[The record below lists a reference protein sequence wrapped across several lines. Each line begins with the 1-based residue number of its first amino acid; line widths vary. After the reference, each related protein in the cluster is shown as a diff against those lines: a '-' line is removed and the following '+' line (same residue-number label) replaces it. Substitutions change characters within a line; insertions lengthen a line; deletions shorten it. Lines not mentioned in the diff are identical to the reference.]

1 MLHQE
6 TLSLLL
12 QDATMFLRRCSLSSF
27 VQFVTSLNMITS
39 SLTANSQH
47 SLLPPIQ
54 QHRLLQILLSH
65 LQQLTSI
72 FAVRINLWT
81 QLSVLKVRLL
91 VGVAPPQV
99 YRMDAETEV
108 KNVGGLLVNRVA
120 ILLLQRLHL
129 SQAVAPPE
137 GHLVPKT
144 VIVVVGTVRVKGRI
158 PSLANKE
165 VVIMGR

>member
-1 MLHQE
+1 M
-6 TLSLLL
+6 
-12 QDATMFLRRCSLSSF
+12 
-27 VQFVTSLNMITS
+27 
-39 SLTANSQH
+39 
-47 SLLPPIQ
+47 
-54 QHRLLQILLSH
+54 
-65 LQQLTSI
+65 
-72 FAVRINLWT
+72 
-81 QLSVLKVRLL
+81 
-91 VGVAPPQV
+91 GVAPPQV
-99 YRMDAETEV
+99 YRMDAEMEV

-165 VVIMGR
+165 IVIMGR